1 MLPTLGFPAFSRSM
15 GYQIHGKKPFGSRH
29 GFGTQYQQ
37 ELYFEFIVF
46 YLLFL
51 VFADVFQLLYLS
63 KSFVFSVFQYLFD
76 SVLNFDLSL

>member
-1 MLPTLGFPAFSRSM
+1 MFPTLGFPAFSRSM
-15 GYQIHGKKPFGSRH
+15 SYRIHGKQPFGSRH

-51 VFADVFQLLYLS
+51 VFADVFQFLYLLS
-63 KSFVFSVFQYLFD
+63 IKVFCVFCISVFQYLFD
-76 SVLNFDLSL
+76 SF